1 MGRAQPGRRGHRLS
15 AQPRSWGAIRLPAA
29 LGTIYVVWGSTYLAI
44 RIMVETLP
52 PLLSAGVR
60 FATAGAV
67 FWAVLRLRGGARR
80 VRVTRRQ
87 AGYALVAGSLLC
99 FGGNGLVT
107 VAEQE
112 VPSGLAALIIGA
124 VPLWVVTMRMADGDR
139 VPPGTLAGVALGFIG
154 LAVLVLPGDRPGGA
168 PLWGVLMIVA
178 ASISWAAGSYYSKRM
193 DLPPD
198 ALVST
203 ALQMLLGGG
212 AMVVAGLLAGETG
225 DVHFAEF
232 SGRSLAA
239 FGYLIVFGSLLAF
252 TAYTWL
258 LQNAPISTV
267 ATYAYVNPVIAVALG
282 ALVLS
287 EEITLTVL
295 VGTVAIVASV
305 AAVVRRESGPAM
317 AGETTPARTGRPW
330 RRRG

>member
-1 MGRAQPGRRGHRLS
+1 M
-15 AQPRSWGAIRLPAA
+15 
-29 LGTIYVVWGSTYLAI
+29 YVVWGSTYLAI
-44 RIMVETLP
+44 RIMVETMP
-52 PLLSAGVR
+52 PLLGAGVR

-67 FWAVLRLRGGARR
+67 FWAVLRLRGGAAR

-87 AGYALVAGSLLC
+87 AGFALVAGSLLC

-112 VPSGLAALIIGA
+112 VPSGLAALIIGV
-124 VPLWVVTMRMADGDR
+124 VPLWVVTMRKAEGDR
-139 VPPGTLAGVALGFIG
+139 VPAPTLAGVALGFAG
-154 LAVLVLPGDRPGGA
+154 LAVLVLPGDRPGDA
-168 PLWGVLMIVA
+168 PLWGVLLIVA

-193 DLPPD
+193 DLPAD
-198 ALVST
+198 IFVST
-203 ALQMLLGGG
+203 AFQMLLGGG
-212 AMVVAGLLAGETG
+212 AMVVTGLLVGEAG
-225 DVHFAEF
+225 DVDIGAF
-232 SGRSLAA
+232 SARSLGA
-239 FGYLIVFGSLLAF
+239 FAYLIVFGSLLAY

-295 VGTVAIVASV
+295 AGTVAIVASV
-305 AAVVRRESGPAM
+305 AAVVRRESGPAL
-317 AGETTPARTGRPW
+317 AGAATPAGTRRRWRRQGRP
-330 RRRG
+330 